1 MDVVIFVV
9 NFMTRWKI
17 TGLIATLV
25 IILSIPA
32 YILKENYFRRLP
44 APQHAP
50 TFAGSRKC
58 MDCHRA
64 EYDKWQNSLHDRAM
78 EVAADTTVLGDFNNA
93 AVEFHGVTSRFYRKD
108 SKFFVYT
115 QGPDG
120 KMGEFEITYTFGWY
134 PLQQYL
140 VPFPGGR
147 LQCLPIAWNV
157 IEKKWYH
164 LYPKAPIDPD
174 DWLYWTNAG
183 QNWNGMCAECHSTN
197 LKKSYDIQSDAY
209 QTTWSEIDVSC
220 EACHGPGSLHVE
232 WAELP
237 DMARP
242 QTANYELVV
251 RTKGMGSREQVE
263 LCAPCHS
270 RRAILGDYTHA
281 EPDLLDSMLPS
292 LLTPELYFAD
302 GQILEEV
309 YVYGSF
315 TQSKMYSRNVRCSD
329 CHDVHSIKK
338 IKEGN
343 ALCLQCHRAAI
354 YDTKA
359 HHFHK
364 RKGEK
369 GEPIKAA
376 DGRVLFDVGTGAECV
391 RCHMPERVYMG
402 IDYRADHSFRIPRPD
417 LSIKLGT
424 PNACNRCHVDKT
436 NQWSDEYITKWYGPG
451 RKAHYGTILAQGRE
465 RSADAHQD
473 LLKLASD
480 PLYPVIVRS
489 TALSLLEA
497 YPGTET
503 NRAYEQALMDDE
515 ALIRRTAVDGL
526 NVSDPKHQTELLV
539 SMLYDPVK
547 AVRIEAARRMTE
559 VSDPA
564 LDSNQKKV
572 FQASLEEYQ
581 ESMKYSADF
590 AFGRYNLANLY
601 VALKQPQKAVANYQA
616 AIKIDNLFYP
626 AKVNLAML
634 YNQTGNNNEA
644 ETLLREVTASHP
656 EMYEVHYSLGL
667 LLAEEKKYAEA
678 ANYLKQAAK
687 GMPERPRIHYNLGL
701 LLQHLKQD
709 SDAEASLL
717 KAQELEP
724 DNLDYLY
731 ALADFYLKRNRLQ
744 KAKKVAEQMISK
756 HPAHP
761 IGHDILNLIEKNL
774 EANSN

>member
-1 MDVVIFVV
+1 MKS
-9 NFMTRWKI
+9 WKI

-32 YILKENYFRRLP
+32 YMLKGTYYPRPPVSRP
-44 APQHAP
+44 VA
-50 TFAGSRKC
+50 TFAGGKKC
-58 MDCHRA
+58 MECHKA
-64 EYDKWQNSLHDRAM
+64 EYDNWQNSLHDRAM
-78 EVAADTTVLGDFNNA
+78 EVAADATVLGDFNNA
-93 AVEFHGVTSRFYRKD
+93 AVDFHGVISRFYRKD
-108 SKFFVYT
+108 NKFFVYT

-120 KMGEFEITYTFGWY
+120 KMGEFEITHTFGWY

-197 LKKSYDIQSDAY
+197 LKKNYDIQSDAY

-220 EACHGPGSLHVE
+220 EACHGPASRHVQ

-251 RTKGMGSREQVE
+251 KAKGMDSRKQVE

-338 IKEGN
+338 VKEGN
-343 ALCLQCHRAAI
+343 ALCLQCHRAGI
-354 YDTKA
+354 YDTKD

-364 RKGEK
+364 HRGEK
-369 GEPIKAA
+369 GESIKSA
-376 DGRVLFDVGTGAECV
+376 DGSVLFDVGTGAECV
-391 RCHMPERVYMG
+391 RCHMPERLYMV
-402 IDYRADHSFRIPRPD
+402 IDNRADHSFRIPRPD
-417 LSIKLGT
+417 LSIELDV

-436 NQWSDEYITKWYGPG
+436 NQWSDQYITKWYGPG

-465 RSADAHQD
+465 RSADALKD

-480 PLYPVIVRS
+480 PLFPVIVRS

-497 YPGTET
+497 YPGQET
-503 NRAYEQALMDDE
+503 IRAYEQALIDNE
-515 ALIRRTAVDGL
+515 ALIRRTAVDNL
-526 NVSDPKHQTELLV
+526 SVSDSQHQTELLA

-559 VSDPA
+559 VSDPT
-564 LDSNQKKV
+564 LDRNQKKV
-572 FQASLEEYQ
+572 FQASLEEYR
-581 ESMKYSADF
+581 EAMKYSADF

-601 VALKQPQKAVANYQA
+601 VALKQPQEAVENYQA

-634 YNQTGNNNEA
+634 YNQMGENSAA
-644 ETLLREVTASHP
+644 ETLLREVADSHP
-656 EMYEVHYSLGL
+656 EIYEVHYSFGL

-678 ANYLKQAAK
+678 TNYLKQAAR
-687 GMPERPRIHYNLGL
+687 GMPNRARIHYNLGL
-701 LLQHLKQD
+701 LLQHLKKD

-724 DNLDYLY
+724 DNFDYLY
-731 ALADFYLKRNRLQ
+731 ALADFYLKGKKLH
-744 KAKKVAEQMISK
+744 KARSIAQEMVARYPTQR
-756 HPAHP
+756 
-761 IGHDILNLIEKNL
+761 IGHDILNLIENNIG
-774 EANSN
+774 ANSD

>member
-1 MDVVIFVV
+1 MKS
-9 NFMTRWKI
+9 WKI

-32 YILKENYFRRLP
+32 YVLKEKYFPRP
-44 APQHAP
+44 P
-50 TFAGSRKC
+50 TPRPIAIFVGSKKC
-58 MDCHRA
+58 MDCHKA
-64 EYDKWQNSLHDRAM
+64 EYDKWQNSHHDRAM
-78 EVAADTTVLGDFNNA
+78 DVANDTTVLGDFNNA
-93 AVEFHGVTSRFYRKD
+93 VVEFHGVTSRFYSKD
-108 SKFFVYT
+108 NKFFAHT

-120 KMGEFEITYTFGWY
+120 KMGEFEITHTFGWY

-140 VPFPGGR
+140 VSFPGGR
-147 LQCLPIAWNV
+147 LQCLPIAWDV
-157 IEKKWYH
+157 RKKKWYH
-164 LYPKAPIDPD
+164 LYPDAPIDPK
-174 DWLYWTNAG
+174 DWLHWTNAG

-197 LKKSYDIQSDAY
+197 LKKNYDIESDSY
-209 QTTWSEIDVSC
+209 KTTWSEIDVSC
-220 EACHGPGSLHVE
+220 EACHGPGSRHVE

-242 QTANYELVV
+242 QSADYELVV
-251 RTKGMGSREQVE
+251 KTKGMDSRQQVE

-338 IKEGN
+338 VKEGN
-343 ALCLQCHRAAI
+343 GLCLQCHRASI

-364 RKGEK
+364 KKGEK
-369 GEPIKAA
+369 GESIKSA
-376 DGRVLFDVGTGAECV
+376 DGKVLFDVGTGSECV
-391 RCHMPERVYMG
+391 QCHMPERPYMV
-402 IDYRADHSFRIPRPD
+402 IDYRADHSFRLPRPD
-417 LSIKLGT
+417 LSIKLNT

-436 NQWSDEYITKWYGPG
+436 DQWSNEYITKWYGPG
-451 RKAHYGTILAQGRE
+451 RRAHYGVIIDEGRK
-465 RSADAHQD
+465 RSSAAHQN
-473 LLKLASD
+473 LIKLAAD

-489 TALSLLEA
+489 TALSLLSA
-497 YPGTET
+497 YRGKET
-503 NRAYEQALMDDE
+503 TRVYELALMDDE
-515 ALIRRTAVDGL
+515 ALIRRTAVDHI
-526 NVSDPKHQTELLV
+526 NVSDPKHQTELLT

-559 VSDPA
+559 LADPR
-564 LDSNQKKV
+564 LDDAQKMV
-572 FQASLEEYQ
+572 FQSSLHEYQ
-581 ESMKYSADF
+581 KSMEYSADF

-601 VALKQPQKAVANYQA
+601 VALKQPQKAVKNYQA

-634 YNQTGNNNEA
+634 YNQMGKNDEA
-644 ETLLREVTASHP
+644 ETQLREVVASHP
-656 EMYEVHYSLGL
+656 EMSEAHYSLGL
-667 LLAEEKKYAEA
+667 LLAEEKKFAEA
-678 ANYLKQAAK
+678 ATHLKQAAD
-687 GMPERPRIHYNLGL
+687 GLPERARIHYNLGL
-701 LLQHLKQD
+701 LLQHLKHD

-717 KAQELEP
+717 MAKELEP

-731 ALADFYLKRNRLQ
+731 ALADFYLKRRKLQ
-744 KAKKVAEQMISK
+744 QARSIAKEMVTR
-756 HPAHP
+756 HPTQR
-761 IGHDILNLIEKNL
+761 IGHDILDIIDKN
-774 EANSN
+774 AGAW